1 MSFGLPF
8 GRSWGGKA
16 AARTAVMLSLVVV
29 FVGSAEAQLY
39 RWTDAEGV
47 TRYTNDPA
55 SIPPAFRARAHD
67 IGSPQGRPPLPPAP
81 RPPAVDPTVIPFAA
95 GGPIRAAA
103 SLNGA
108 PLTLMLDTGAERT
121 VISPA
126 ALSRAGIASLGRAV
140 QILGVTGGAAAR
152 EVTVERLDL
161 AGTRLGPLAII
172 VHDVGL
178 GDVDGLLGRDVL
190 DYFTLTIDAAA
201 GRAVLAPR

>member
-1 MSFGLPF
+1 
-8 GRSWGGKA
+8 
-16 AARTAVMLSLVVV
+16 MLSLVIV
-29 FVGSAEAQLY
+29 FSGSAEAQLY
-39 RWTDAEGV
+39 RWTDAEGM

-67 IGSPQGRPPLPPAP
+67 IGSPQARPPLPPAL
-81 RPPAVDPTVIPFAA
+81 PPLAVDPTVIQFAA

-126 ALSRAGIASLGRAV
+126 ALSRAGIASLGRTV
-140 QILGVTGGAAAR
+140 QILGVTGGADAR

-161 AGTRLGPLAII
+161 AGTRVGPLAII

-190 DYFTLTIDAAA
+190 DYFTLTVDAAA